1 MSRQWLN
8 RRRVADRLISIAALT
23 LLSASCWWAW
33 MAWDDSYHRDPAT
46 GTTSG
51 PYQAWQVIG
60 CVVCL
65 IALGVGATVRLATP
79 SVVAVMSVTFTAA
92 WSVTAASR
100 DGTGLWV
107 VGAMLI
113 FVGMLC
119 GAGMVSGLTAA
130 VLRARKIAD
139 PRTTSAQ

>member
-1 MSRQWLN
+1 MSRQWLP

-23 LLSASCWWAW
+23 LLTASCWLAW
-33 MAWDDSYHRDPAT
+33 MAWDDSYYNDPAT

-60 CVVCL
+60 CVLCL
-65 IALGVGATVRLATP
+65 IALGVGATIRLAAP
-79 SVVAVMSVTFTAA
+79 LVVAVMSVTFTAA

-100 DGTGLWV
+100 DETGLWI

-119 GAGMVSGLTAA
+119 GATVISGLTTA
-130 VLRARKIAD
+130 VLRARKTTDTRI
-139 PRTTSAQ
+139 TSAQ